1 MSVVLRLR
9 RERSAHLN
17 QRNLPL
23 HRPGP
28 PGQLSGFLLVWEG
41 GLKQESLW
49 GQWKQLRKLW
59 WAEAKSQGLEPP
71 ELWVG
76 QLPQGLASY

>member
-1 MSVVLRLR
+1 MLLTYCSAQDGPTTENTWHQMSVVLRLR

-17 QRNLPL
+17 RCNLPL

-28 PGQLSGFLLVWEG
+28 LGQLSGFLLVWEG

-49 GQWKQLRKLW
+49 GQWKQLRKL
-59 WAEAKSQGLEPP
+59 
-71 ELWVG
+71 
-76 QLPQGLASY
+76 